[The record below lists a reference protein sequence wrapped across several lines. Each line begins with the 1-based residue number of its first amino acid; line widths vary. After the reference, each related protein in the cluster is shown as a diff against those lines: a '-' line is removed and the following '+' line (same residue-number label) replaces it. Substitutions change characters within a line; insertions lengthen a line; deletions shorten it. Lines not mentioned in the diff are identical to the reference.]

1 MKITYE
7 ITEVQKRFE
16 LTIRSIEI
24 LNDFDA
30 EIYDAPVGA
39 ELYSFNC
46 FRPDYKQSFD
56 TLEGAYAKV
65 SAFASKYHLGDTVV
79 TIQNN

>member
-65 SAFASKYHLGDTVV
+65 SAFASKYHLGDIVV